1 MDGEGRKI
9 QYLRLKKSLDGI
21 SGRME
26 MMRESVNL
34 KTGRET
40 SSKVKQKQKKKI

>member
-26 MMRESVNL
+26 MMGESGNWKIDQGKLSNL
-34 KTGRET
+34 KNMG
-40 SSKVKQKQKKKI
+40 KKD